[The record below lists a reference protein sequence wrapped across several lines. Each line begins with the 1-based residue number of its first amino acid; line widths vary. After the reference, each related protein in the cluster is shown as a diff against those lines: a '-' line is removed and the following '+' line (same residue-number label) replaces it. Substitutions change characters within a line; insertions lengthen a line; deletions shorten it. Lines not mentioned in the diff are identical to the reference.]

1 MSAIVLFNQQ
11 RVRDRQK
18 REQLTEAFR
27 KADKNGDG
35 RLSVEE
41 IHGIYTAHGVD
52 VSREDVQKIVDAA
65 DKDGTG
71 LLTEKEFVNSQ
82 AVGDAMDDHKMNEER
97 PKPDTSRQA
106 EIAFRL
112 YDKDKDGYITKSE
125 MEKLSKTLS
134 KEQIDK
140 VFARFDA
147 DGDGRLSYAEFRK
160 MMNKWWSKAS
170 KSNLDLSYINPLH
183 MSSAN
188 TWILAQ
194 NKTTKY
200 FPINLFLLVDE

>member
-82 AVGDAMDDHKMNEER
+82 AVGDVSLNFPAKKEKENVSNFKQF
-97 PKPDTSRQA
+97 PNCT
-106 EIAFRL
+106 F
-112 YDKDKDGYITKSE
+112 GYI
-125 MEKLSKTLS
+125 
-134 KEQIDK
+134 
-140 VFARFDA
+140 
-147 DGDGRLSYAEFRK
+147 
-160 MMNKWWSKAS
+160 
-170 KSNLDLSYINPLH
+170 
-183 MSSAN
+183 
-188 TWILAQ
+188 
-194 NKTTKY
+194 
-200 FPINLFLLVDE
+200 